1 MQSHE
6 VEQMAKGVAQ
16 ALVLQSA
23 NSQTPQNLL
32 NGFIGGIL
40 NRAPKVAD
48 VQTQNIFIDAVLKVY
63 DEFIMPIDFEKVP
76 NVIEGV
82 LKRALRTVLRET
94 LEHFFAESVDV
105 PAQVGGGD
113 VSGDANGGDSA
124 GVPAGGFQS
133 PQQ

>member
-16 ALVLQSA
+16 SLVLQSA

-32 NGFIGGIL
+32 NGFIGGVL

-48 VQTQNIFIDAVLKVY
+48 VQTQNIFINAVLKVY

-94 LEHFFAESVDV
+94 LEHFFAESVDA
-105 PAQVGGGD
+105 PTQVGGD
-113 VSGDANGGDSA
+113 ASGGGSD
-124 GVPAGGFQS
+124 GTPADGLRL
-133 PQQ
+133 P

>member
-16 ALVLQSA
+16 ALVIQSA

-94 LEHFFAESVDV
+94 LEHFFAESVDA

>member
-1 MQSHE
+1 MQSQE

-40 NRAPKVAD
+40 NRAPRVAD
-48 VQTQNIFIDAVLKVY
+48 VDTQNVFINAVLKVY

-105 PAQVGGGD
+105 PAQVGGDG
-113 VSGDANGGDSA
+113 GDASGGGSA

>member
-1 MQSHE
+1 MQSQE

-48 VQTQNIFIDAVLKVY
+48 VATQNVFINAVLKVY

-94 LEHFFAESVDV
+94 LEHFFAESVDA
-105 PAQVGGGD
+105 PAQVGGDG
-113 VSGDANGGDSA
+113 GDANGDSA

>member
-16 ALVLQSA
+16 SLVLQSA

-32 NGFIGGIL
+32 NGFIGGVL

-48 VQTQNIFIDAVLKVY
+48 VQTQNIFINAVLKVY

>member
-16 ALVLQSA
+16 ALVIQSA